1 MNFVEA
7 TAEDTDTL
15 AHLIRAFYDEEP
27 DLQLFDPEESRRR
40 AAEIISL
47 SNNLIFPLLVRQ
59 GDQVIGH
66 ALMVPYYS
74 NEFGGLLV
82 MLDEFFIL
90 PEYRSHGVGGEAIE
104 KLKAWAVDQGY
115 CGMTLE
121 ITDANSK
128 ALPFYER
135 HGFAVPPRK
144 IMYWFPEQW
153 TRKTPGDCLAGKICG
168 ICRPEAENKP

>member
-7 TAEDTDTL
+7 LAEDTDTL
-15 AHLIRAFYDEEP
+15 ARLIRAFYDEEP
-27 DLQLFDPEESRRR
+27 DLQLFTPEESHRR

-47 SNNLIFPLLVRQ
+47 SNQLVFPLLIRQ

-90 PEYRSHGVGGEAIE
+90 AEHRSHGVGGEALE
-104 KLKAWAVDQGY
+104 KLKGWALDHGY

-121 ITDANSK
+121 ITDANYK
-128 ALPFYER
+128 VLPFYER
-135 HGFAVPPRK
+135 HGFEVPPRK
-144 IMYWFPEQW
+144 IMYWFPGPW
-153 TRKTPGDCLAGKICG
+153 GK
-168 ICRPEAENKP
+168 RY

>member
-1 MNFVEA
+1 MNFAEA

-15 AHLIRAFYDEEP
+15 AQLIRAFYDEEP
-27 DLQLFDPEESRRR
+27 DLQLFSPEESHRR
-40 AAEIISL
+40 AAEIIAL
-47 SNNLIFPLLVRQ
+47 SNNLIFPLLIRQ

-90 PEYRSHGVGGEAIE
+90 AEYRSHGVGGEAIE

-115 CGMTLE
+115 QGMTLE
-121 ITDANSK
+121 ITDANNK

-135 HGFAVPPRK
+135 HEFAVPPRK

-153 TRKTPGDCLAGKICG
+153 TRSVSCGRFAGKADVAILAG
-168 ICRPEAENKP
+168 AEESR